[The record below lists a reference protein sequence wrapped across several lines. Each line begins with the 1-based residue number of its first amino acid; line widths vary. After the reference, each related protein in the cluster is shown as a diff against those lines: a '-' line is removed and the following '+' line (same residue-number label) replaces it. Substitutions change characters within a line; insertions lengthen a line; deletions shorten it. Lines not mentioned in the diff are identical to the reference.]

1 MKKFLA
7 VVFLSV
13 VFVLPAA
20 AAEKKFDIVAKGGL
34 YASPYLNLN
43 NNIFDVDLG
52 YSLGAELFWYKWE
65 KTALGL
71 GVDHLFNTDIE
82 NTGQKISLTNA
93 YLALKYKWLTFED
106 KEINSVYLLGQAG
119 LSTADIDL
127 IDAKNL
133 AGICLGGGIG
143 IEANH
148 LIVEVLYT
156 LANWVITDN
165 DAGYTRG
172 FLYSLKLNLGVKFS
186 I

>member
-1 MKKFLA
+1 MKKFLLA
-7 VVFLSV
+7 LLLIGTI
-13 VFVLPAA
+13 VLPAVA
-20 AAEKKFDIVAKGGL
+20 ADKKFDVVAKGGM

-43 NNIFDVDLG
+43 NNIVDVDLG
-52 YSLGAELFWYKWE
+52 FTLGAEMFWYKWE
-65 KTALGL
+65 KTGIGL

-82 NTGQKISLTNA
+82 NTGQKMSLTNI

-106 KEINSVYLLGQAG
+106 KEIDSVYLLGQAG
-119 LSTADIDL
+119 FSTADIDL

-143 IEANH
+143 IESNWF
-148 LIVEVLYT
+148 IVEVLYT

-172 FLYSLKLNLGVKFS
+172 FLYSLKLNMGYKFS
-186 I
+186 F